1 MGVHR
6 RRWPRA
12 GTTVVFSTHNVG
24 EAERYADR
32 VLVLADGELL
42 FTGTPARARGAA
54 GGDAERDFEAAF
66 VRFLHER
73 GH

>member
-1 MGVHR
+1 M
-6 RRWPRA
+6 
-12 GTTVVFSTHNVG
+12 VFSTHNVT

-42 FTGTPARARGAA
+42 FTGTPAEL
-54 GGDAERDFEAAF
+54 ERTVESGSGDFESAF
-66 VRFLHER
+66 VRFLHHR